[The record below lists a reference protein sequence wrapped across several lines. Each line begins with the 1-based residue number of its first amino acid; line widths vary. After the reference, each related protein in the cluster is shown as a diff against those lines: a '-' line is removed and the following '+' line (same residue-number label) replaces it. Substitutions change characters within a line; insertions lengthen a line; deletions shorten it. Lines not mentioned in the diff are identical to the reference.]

1 MIRKGEA
8 TGGRERRADRQRAG
22 ARARASAARPVTL
35 AVLAFSLV
43 FACVI
48 AVKLQQEWTAAQG
61 AADAAKARSAALLA
75 ERVSN
80 RIAEIDGAAAVAA
93 AQIAALDAADVEPS
107 ARAAINRL
115 AAAEAV
121 YGAAV
126 LMPDGRVFAAGGA
139 STETLRAAADA
150 GLQDGLAVRAGEA
163 GSVAHAFPTPFADGS
178 VGAVV
183 VVFSPDALIPAPR
196 AGVLHLL
203 TDTDGRLIAMAP
215 ATAFDG
221 APLAAQRFGLDAD
234 QVASLA
240 ERGGALRG
248 AQLGEEAQTLGAAR
262 IPGAPLHAL
271 VIGSSGI
278 NQAAWINTLVFHV
291 LLLIAP
297 LGTAVALSARLRSET
312 DKLDATERRLRD
324 SESRLRLAI
333 ESARCGVWDWN
344 LATDE
349 VVLTDSFAHLIG
361 RAKGERL
368 TGPELML
375 MFGED
380 DRHRVR
386 AAMRGAAQAQDVDVE
401 VRAAGL
407 AVWLQLRGRLMSG
420 TNRIVGVAIDV
431 TERKGAQAR
440 VAAAESRL
448 RAALESMNE
457 SFVLWDSRQRLILW
471 NRKFREFFALPDD
484 ALKPGMSY
492 GDVEGRAGRAIE
504 KVHGEDEY
512 AGYELELLDG
522 RWLRYSER
530 RTADGGLVSVGADI
544 TALKSQ
550 EAALRDNDREMRR
563 TVDNL
568 RLSQE
573 RVQELA
579 ENYEQEKIRAEEA
592 NRSKSEFLANMS
604 HELRTPL
611 NAINGFSEIMSG
623 EMFGPL
629 GHERY
634 KDYVQDILSSGQHLL
649 SLINDIL
656 DMSKIEAGKMQLQP
670 EPVDP
675 VELVEQCVRIMRARA
690 EEKDI
695 ALAVEGARLP
705 SIEADPRAMKQVL
718 LNLMSNAVK
727 FTPEGGKVVVRTFDA
742 ADGVVMQVADTG
754 IGIAEEDLPRV
765 GRPFEQIE
773 NQHSKVHQGSGL
785 GLALSKSLV
794 EMHGGTLR
802 IDSVLGKGTT
812 VSFTLPAVAAVEPD
826 PDEMTDDPA
835 ALSDAEHRALS
846 GEAEPE
852 SRSEAAAA
860 P

>member
-1 MIRKGEA
+1 MIRSAEA
-8 TGGRERRADRQRAG
+8 TGGRKRRADRHITG

-48 AVKLQQEWTAAQG
+48 AVKLQQEWSAAHSE
-61 AADAAKARSAALLA
+61 ADAAKARSAGLLA
-75 ERVSN
+75 ERVVS
-80 RIAEIDGAAAVAA
+80 RITEIESAAALAA
-93 AQIAALDAADVEPS
+93 AQLAALDAPDVEPV
-107 ARAAINRL
+107 ARAAIDRL
-115 AAAEAV
+115 AATDV
-121 YGAAV
+121 IDSAAV

-150 GLQDGLAVRAGEA
+150 GLQAGLAVRPGQAA
-163 GSVAHAFPTPFADGS
+163 SLSQAFPVAFNDGA

-183 VVFSPDALIPAPR
+183 VVFNPQALIPAAP
-196 AGVLHLL
+196 AGGLHLI
-203 TDTDGRLIAMAP
+203 TDMQGRLIAMAP
-215 ATAFDG
+215 ATPFGG
-221 APLAAQRFGLDAD
+221 APLAAERFGLDAD
-234 QVASLA
+234 EVAALA

-248 AQLGEEAQTLGAAR
+248 ANLGDEAQTLGAAR
-262 IPGAPLHAL
+262 TPGAPLHAL
-271 VIGSSGI
+271 VIGPTGI
-278 NQAAWINTLVFHV
+278 DQAAWTNTLIFHF

-297 LGTAVALSARLRSET
+297 LGTAVALSVRLRSET

-349 VVLTDSFAHLIG
+349 VVLTDSFAQLIG
-361 RAKGERL
+361 RARGERL

-375 MFGED
+375 MFSED

-386 AAMRGAAQAQDVDVE
+386 AAMRGAAEAQDVDVE

-457 SFVLWDSRQRLILW
+457 SFVLWDSRQRLVLW
-471 NRKFREFFALPDD
+471 NRKFREFFALPED

-492 GDVEGRAGRAIE
+492 ADVEARAGRAIE
-504 KVHGEDEY
+504 KVHGEDEV
-512 AGYELELLDG
+512 AGYELELADG

-579 ENYEQEKIRAEEA
+579 QNYEQEKIRAEEA

-675 VELVEQCVRIMRARA
+675 LELVEQCVRIMRARA
-690 EEKDI
+690 EEKQIELSVD
-695 ALAVEGARLP
+695 GAALP
-705 SIEADPRAMKQVL
+705 SIEADPRALKQVL

-727 FTPEGGKVVVRTFDA
+727 FTPEGGKVIVRTFDA

-754 IGIAEEDLPRV
+754 IGIAEEDLARV

-812 VSFTLPAVAAVEPD
+812 VSFTLPALVVVEPD
-826 PDEMTDDPA
+826 PADPA
-835 ALSDAEHRALS
+835 APGETEHEALAGGAAS
-846 GEAEPE
+846 EEAT
-852 SRSEAAAA
+852 EAAAA

>member
-1 MIRKGEA
+1 MIRRSKAASASNRGE
-8 TGGRERRADRQRAG
+8 RQASPG
-22 ARARASAARPVTL
+22 ARARASASRPVL
-35 AVLAFSLV
+35 IAVFAFSLV

-48 AVKLQQEWTAAQG
+48 AVKLQLEWTATNNR
-61 AADAAKARSAALLA
+61 AAAEIADSAGLLA
-75 ERVSN
+75 ERAAN
-80 RIAEIDGAAAVAA
+80 RIAEAETAATLTSAQFASLNPRAIEPVARSAVEN
-93 AQIAALDAADVEPS
+93 LVRLP
-107 ARAAINRL
+107 AISS
-115 AAAEAV
+115 
-121 YGAAV
+121 AAV
-126 LMPDGRVFAAGGA
+126 LAPDGRVFADGPED
-139 STETLRAAADA
+139 TESLRAAADA
-150 GLQDGLAVRAGEA
+150 GLQTRMAVRAGESA
-163 GSVAHAFPTPFADGS
+163 AIAFATPVPFSDGA
-178 VGAVV
+178 VGALVV
-183 VVFSPDALIPAPR
+183 AFTPESLIQEAAP
-196 AGVLHLL
+196 GTLHLL
-203 TDTDGRLIAMAP
+203 TDIQGRLIAMQP
-215 ATAFDG
+215 SGPISG
-221 APLAAQRFGLDAD
+221 APMAAERFGLDAG
-234 QVASLA
+234 QVALLA

-248 AQLGEEAQTLGAAR
+248 AQIGDQTKTLGASR
-262 IPGAPLHAL
+262 IAGTDLHVLLVAPH
-271 VIGSSGI
+271 SI
-278 NQAAWINTLVFHV
+278 NQAVWTNTLVFHL

-297 LGTAVALSARLRSET
+297 LCTALALSARLRNET
-312 DKLDATERRLRD
+312 DKLDETEQRLRD
-324 SESRLRLAI
+324 SEGRLRLAI
-333 ESARCGVWDWN
+333 ESARCGVWDWD
-344 LATDE
+344 LETDD
-349 VVLTDSFAHLIG
+349 VVLTDSFAQLIG
-361 RAKGERL
+361 RERGERL
-368 TGPELML
+368 TGPELL
-375 MFGED
+375 LLLSED
-380 DRHRVR
+380 DRHKVR
-386 AAMRGAAQAQDVDVE
+386 AAMRSAAQAQDVDVE

-407 AVWLQLRGRLMSG
+407 AVWLQLRGRLMG
-420 TNRIVGVAIDV
+420 GANRIVGVAIDV

-471 NRKFREFFALPDD
+471 NRKFREFFALPDN
-484 ALKPGMSY
+484 ALKPGMAYS
-492 GDVEGRAGRAIE
+492 DVEVLAGRAIAHA
-504 KVHGEDEY
+504 HGEDEMD
-512 AGYELELLDG
+512 GYELELTDG

-550 EAALRDNDREMRR
+550 EAALKENDREMRR

-611 NAINGFSEIMSG
+611 NAINGFSEIMQG

-634 KDYVQDILSSGQHLL
+634 KDYVTDILSSGQHLL

-670 EPVDP
+670 EPVEP
-675 VELVEQCVRIMRARA
+675 AQLLEQCVRIMRARA
-690 EEKDI
+690 EEKQI
-695 ALAVEGARLP
+695 NLVVEGQDLP
-705 SIEADPRAMKQVL
+705 AIEADPRAIKQVL

-727 FTPEGGKVVVRTFDA
+727 FTPEGGKVAVRTFDA
-742 ADGVVMQVADTG
+742 ADGVVIQVADTG
-754 IGIAEEDLPRV
+754 IGIPEDDLHRV

-812 VSFTLPAVAAVEPD
+812 VSFTLPADSPVEP
-826 PDEMTDDPA
+826 EDDA
-835 ALSDAEHRALS
+835 AADTADLA
-846 GEAEPE
+846 EAE
-852 SRSEAAAA
+852 SAAA

>member
-1 MIRKGEA
+1 MIR
-8 TGGRERRADRQRAG
+8 TGDASGALKRGARRPQAG
-22 ARARASAARPVTL
+22 ARPRTSAARPVTL

-48 AVKLQQEWTAAQG
+48 AVKLQQEWTAAHARAEAEFSR
-61 AADAAKARSAALLA
+61 AANLLA
-75 ERVSN
+75 ERTAG
-80 RIAEIDGAAAVAA
+80 RIAEIEAGMAIAA
-93 AQIAALDAADVEPS
+93 AQMSAVDPRAIEPA
-107 ARAAINRL
+107 ARAVIGRL
-115 AAAEAV
+115 AQTDLV
-121 YGAAV
+121 NSAAV
-126 LMPDGRVFAAGGA
+126 LTPDGRVFSEGAAT
-139 STETLRAAADA
+139 TEMLRAAADA
-150 GLQDGLAVRAGEA
+150 SLQSGLAVRAGDA
-163 GSVAHAFPTPFADGS
+163 APLSLAVPVAFSDGA
-178 VGAVV
+178 VGALVV
-183 VVFSPDALIPAPR
+183 LFAPGALTPPAIP
-196 AGVLHLL
+196 GVLHLI
-203 TDTDGRLIAMAP
+203 TDTEGRLIAMQP
-215 ATAFDG
+215 EMPFSG
-221 APLAAQRFGLDAD
+221 APLAAERFGLSSQRVA
-234 QVASLA
+234 QVA
-240 ERGGALRG
+240 ERGGVIR
-248 AQLGEEAQTLGAAR
+248 EAQIGDVPHSLGAA
-262 IPGAPLHAL
+262 PVAGAPLHAL
-271 VIGSSGI
+271 VVAPTGF
-278 NQAAWINTLVFHV
+278 NQTAWINTLVFHI

-297 LGTAVALSARLRSET
+297 LGTAVALSARLRNET
-312 DKLDATERRLRD
+312 RKLDATEQRLRD
-324 SESRLRLAI
+324 SEGRLRLAI
-333 ESARCGVWDWN
+333 ESARCGVWDWD
-344 LATDE
+344 LETDD

-361 RAKGERL
+361 RERGERM
-368 TGPELML
+368 TGNELLLML
-375 MFGED
+375 SED

-386 AAMRGAAQAQDVDVE
+386 AAMRSAAQAQDVDVE

-407 AVWLQLRGRLMSG
+407 AVWLQLRGRLMG
-420 TNRIVGVAIDV
+420 GANRIVGVAIDV

-471 NRKFREFFALPDD
+471 NRKFREFFALPEH
-484 ALKPGMSY
+484 ALKPGMGY
-492 GDVEGRAGRAIE
+492 GDVEVLAGEAIAQ
-504 KVHGEDEY
+504 VHGEDESD
-512 AGYELELLDG
+512 GYELELADG

-550 EAALRDNDREMRR
+550 EAALKENDREMRR

-568 RLSQE
+568 RRSQE

-675 VELVEQCVRIMRARA
+675 AQLLEQCVRIMRARA
-690 EEKDI
+690 EEKEI
-695 ALAVEGARLP
+695 NLTVEGEDLP
-705 SIEADPRAMKQVL
+705 SIEADPRAIKQVL

-727 FTPEGGKVVVRTFDA
+727 FTPEGGKVTVRTFDA
-742 ADGVVMQVADTG
+742 ADGVVIQVADTG
-754 IGIAEEDLPRV
+754 IGISEEDLERV

-812 VSFTLPAVAAVEPD
+812 VSFTLPAIADVAPQDGPTEVEP
-826 PDEMTDDPA
+826 A
-835 ALSDAEHRALS
+835 I
-846 GEAEPE
+846 
-852 SRSEAAAA
+852 A

>member
-1 MIRKGEA
+1 MIR
-8 TGGRERRADRQRAG
+8 TGDASGAPKRGARRPPAG
-22 ARARASAARPVTL
+22 ARPRTSAARPVTL
-35 AVLAFSLV
+35 AVIAFSLV

-48 AVKLQQEWTAAQG
+48 AVKLQQEWTAAH
-61 AADAAKARSAALLA
+61 ARADAEFTRASNLLA
-75 ERVSN
+75 ERTAG
-80 RIAEIDGAAAVAA
+80 RIAEIEAGITLAA
-93 AQIAALDAADVEPS
+93 AQMSAVDPRSLEPA
-107 ARAAINRL
+107 ARAVVERL
-115 AAAEAV
+115 VETDLV
-121 YGAAV
+121 DSAAV
-126 LMPDGRVFAAGGA
+126 LTPDGRVFSEGQAT
-139 STETLRAAADA
+139 TEMLRAAADA
-150 GLQDGLAVRAGEA
+150 SLQAGLAVRAGDA
-163 GSVAHAFPTPFADGS
+163 ASVSLAIPAPFADSS
-178 VGAVV
+178 VGALVV
-183 VVFSPDALIPAPR
+183 IFNPAALAPPAIP
-196 AGVLHLL
+196 GVLHLI
-203 TDTDGRLIAMAP
+203 TDTQGRLIAMQP
-215 ATAFDG
+215 DMPITG
-221 APLAAQRFGLDAD
+221 APLAAERFGLDPAR
-234 QVASLA
+234 VAQLA
-240 ERGGALRG
+240 EDGGVIRG
-248 AQLGEEAQTLGAAR
+248 ARLGETPQSVGAAR
-262 IPGAPLHAL
+262 VPGAPLHAL
-271 VIGSSGI
+271 VIAQSGI
-278 NQAAWINTLVFHV
+278 SQAAWINTLVFHL

-297 LGTAVALSARLRSET
+297 LGTAVALSARLRNET
-312 DKLDATERRLRD
+312 RKLDATEQRLRD
-324 SESRLRLAI
+324 SEGRLRLAI
-333 ESARCGVWDWN
+333 ESARCGVWDWD
-344 LATDE
+344 LETDD

-361 RAKGERL
+361 RERGERL
-368 TGPELML
+368 TGNELL
-375 MFGED
+375 LLLSED

-386 AAMRGAAQAQDVDVE
+386 AAMRGAAQAQDVDLE
-401 VRAAGL
+401 VRVAGL
-407 AVWLQLRGRLMSG
+407 AVWLQLRGRLMG
-420 TNRIVGVAIDV
+420 GANRIVGVAIDV

-457 SFVLWDSRQRLILW
+457 SFVLWDARQRLILW
-471 NRKFREFFALPDD
+471 NRKFREFFALPEH
-484 ALKPGMSY
+484 ALKPGMGYS
-492 GDVEGRAGRAIE
+492 DVEVRAGKAIAR
-504 KVHGEDEY
+504 VHGEDETD
-512 AGYELELLDG
+512 GYELELADG

-550 EAALRDNDREMRR
+550 EAALKENDREMRR

-568 RLSQE
+568 RRSQE

-675 VELVEQCVRIMRARA
+675 AQLLEQCVRIMRARA

-695 ALAVEGARLP
+695 GLTVEGEALP
-705 SIEADPRAMKQVL
+705 SIEADPRAIKQVL

-727 FTPEGGKVVVRTFDA
+727 FTPEGGKVAVRTFDA
-742 ADGVVMQVADTG
+742 ADGVVIQVADTG
-754 IGIAEEDLPRV
+754 IGIAEDDLQRV

-812 VSFTLPAVAAVEPD
+812 VSFTLPTVAAVEPEAT
-826 PDEMTDDPA
+826 PT
-835 ALSDAEHRALS
+835 
-846 GEAEPE
+846 EAEP
-852 SRSEAAAA
+852 AIA